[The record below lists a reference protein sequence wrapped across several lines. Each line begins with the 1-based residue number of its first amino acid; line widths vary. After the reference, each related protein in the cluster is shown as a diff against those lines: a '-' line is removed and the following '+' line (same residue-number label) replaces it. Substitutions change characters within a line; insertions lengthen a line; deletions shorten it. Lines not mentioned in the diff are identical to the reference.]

1 MTVRFYTSEDAGA
14 PQISGASPGQVLAVL
29 NACLVDGYGG
39 KAPAGWSKPFADAG
53 NVGVFLQG
61 VGSNGMF
68 LRLDDSGTGNTRS
81 AYIRGFESMSDLNTG
96 LAGFPLLSQ
105 LPDGVEVR
113 ASSGST
119 AGPRLWAVVADERA
133 FYFWGRGMPGLLSP
147 SYNFAF
153 FFGDIVSY
161 RPEDAFATVVVGH
174 SAALTSTNYST
185 LFGGDVAVGT
195 TSQSSPAC
203 WVARAHE
210 QGGGSVPFGKH
221 SDYAK
226 MGSGSLT
233 QYFGVNG
240 LGYPNGPDGGLYL
253 ARVWGHESG
262 SANALR
268 GHFPGLWVPC
278 HNRPFQDTSLTTF
291 SGTGPLAGREFVG
304 FSSASGQ
311 VAVEISD
318 TWR

>member
-1 MTVRFYTSEDAGA
+1 MTVRFYTAEDAGA
-14 PQISGASPGQVLAVL
+14 PQINGASPGQILAVL
-29 NACLVDGYGG
+29 DACLVDGYGG
-39 KAPAGWSKPFADAG
+39 KAPAGWSKPFANAG
-53 NVGVFLQG
+53 NIGAYEQG
-61 VGSNGMF
+61 AGSNGMF
-68 LRLDDSGTGNTRS
+68 LRLDDSATGNARS
-81 AYIRGFESMSDLNTG
+81 VYLRGFESMTDLNSG
-96 LAGFPLLSQ
+96 EGAFPLPTQLSN
-105 LPDGVEVR
+105 GVESY
-113 ASSGST
+113 ASAAST

-133 FYFWGRGMPGLLSP
+133 FYFWGRGRPEISGP
-147 SYNFAF
+147 DDNFLF

-174 SAALTSTNYST
+174 SASLSSVSYST
-185 LFGGDVAVGT
+185 LFAGDAAVGI

-203 WVARAHE
+203 WAARAYE
-210 QGGGSVPFGKH
+210 QGGGSIEFGKH

-226 MGSGSLT
+226 MSSNAYT
-233 QYFGVNG
+233 QYFGTTG
-240 LGYPNGPDGGLYL
+240 IGYPNGPDGGLYL

-268 GHFPGLWVPC
+268 GHFPGLWAPC
-278 HNRPFQDTSLTTF
+278 HPRPFQRTSLTTF

-304 FSSASGQ
+304 FSSRAGQ